1 MESIKNLVEYYDEL
15 YPVTLAQ
22 QTFYETLIQKFPHP
36 AKLLSIGCGTGVLCH
51 RLAKDAVDVTGL
63 ETMRELLESANL
75 KYRDQLMS
83 VRYFQM
89 STLEMSRFLGK
100 KFYNIISCLNSR
112 VIFIRDRT
120 LMRKFF
126 FDCKELLS
134 DSGIVVLQ
142 LYNFDKF
149 KALSKTILP
158 ELASAR
164 VRYKRSISRLN
175 DGSVNFDS
183 SLEKNGRSFPVFED
197 TKIYPLR
204 KSEIEEFSKEAGFK
218 NVQFFSGYD
227 GLAAYDDSDY
237 LLAVIS

>member
-22 QTFYETLIQKFPHP
+22 QTFYETLIQKYPHP

-63 ETMRELLESANL
+63 ETLRELLESANL

-89 STLEMSRFLGK
+89 STLEMTRFLGK

-112 VIFIRDRT
+112 VIFIRDKT

-134 DSGIVVLQ
+134 DGGIVVLQ
-142 LYNFDKF
+142 LYNFEKY
-149 KALSKTILP
+149 KTAAKTLLP
-158 ELASAR
+158 ELNSAR
-164 VRYKRSISRLN
+164 VSYKSSLSKMN
-175 DGSVNFDS
+175 DGTFNYDS
-183 SLEKNGRSFPVFED
+183 FLEKNGKSFPVFED

-218 NVQFFSGYD
+218 NVQFFGGYD
-227 GLAAYDDSDY
+227 GLTAFEDSDY

>member
-1 MESIKNLVEYYDEL
+1 
-15 YPVTLAQ
+15 TL
-22 QTFYETLIQKFPHP
+22 
-36 AKLLSIGCGTGVLCH
+36 
-51 RLAKDAVDVTGL
+51 
-63 ETMRELLESANL
+63 RELLESANL
-75 KYRDQLMS
+75 KYRNQLMS

-89 STLEMSRFLGK
+89 STLEMTLFLGK

-112 VIFIRDRT
+112 VIFIRDKT

-126 FDCKELLS
+126 FDCKELLA
-134 DSGIVVLQ
+134 DGGIVVLQ

-149 KALSKTILP
+149 RASPKSILP

-164 VRYKRSISRLN
+164 VRYKRTISKMS
-175 DGSVNFDS
+175 DGSFNFDS
-183 SLEKNGRSFPVFED
+183 ALEKNGKSMPVFED
-197 TKIYPLR
+197 AKIYPL
-204 KSEIEEFSKEAGFK
+204 KKAEIEDFSKEAGFK

>member
-22 QTFYETLIQKFPHP
+22 QTFYETLIQKYPHP
-36 AKLLSIGCGTGVLCH
+36 AKMLSIGCGTGVLCH

-63 ETMRELLESANL
+63 ETLRELLESASL

-89 STLEMSRFLGK
+89 STLEMTRFLGK

-112 VIFIRDRT
+112 VIFISDKT

-134 DSGIVVLQ
+134 DGGIVVLQ
-142 LYNFDKF
+142 LYNFERF
-149 KALSKTILP
+149 KALPKTVLP
-158 ELASAR
+158 ELNSAR
-164 VRYKRSISRLN
+164 VSYKSSVSKMS
-175 DGSVNFDS
+175 DGTFNYDS
-183 SLEKNGRSFPVFED
+183 FLEKNGKSSPVFEGA
-197 TKIYPLR
+197 KIYPLQ
-204 KSEIEEFSKEAGFK
+204 KSEIQEFSKEAGFK
-218 NVQFFSGYD
+218 NVQFFSGFD
-227 GLAAYDDSDY
+227 GLTAFDDSDY